1 MKSETESEILL
12 QVNDLHAGYGGPQVI
27 QGVSLRVN
35 QGRITALLGANGAG
49 KTTLLRAISG
59 VIRSSGVM
67 TLQSKSMTGQT
78 PEQIARLG
86 VAHVPEGRGTFGE
99 LTVEENLLVGA
110 FANVGKRE
118 SKETMDR
125 IFDWFPRLAE
135 RRRQQ
140 AGSLSGGEQ
149 QMLAIGRAL
158 MGKPQILL
166 LDEPTFG
173 LAPKVAMEVIQVV
186 RKLQSEMRMGVLLVE
201 QNLTLALKVADDG
214 YVLANG
220 RVAAAGAAVD
230 LRDDM
235 VVRAAYF
242 GES

>member
-1 MKSETESEILL
+1 MKSKLSTETLL
-12 QVNDLHAGYGGPQVI
+12 QLKDVQAGYGGPQVI
-27 QGVSLRVN
+27 KGVSLSLK

-59 VIRSSGVM
+59 SIRGVGTI
-67 TLQSKSMTGQT
+67 TLQAKNIFGMA
-78 PEQIARLG
+78 PERIARLG

-99 LTVEENLLVGA
+99 LTVEENLYVGA
-110 FANVGKRE
+110 FARASRE
-118 SKETMDR
+118 GSQETLER
-125 IFDWFPRLAE
+125 IYTWFPRLAE

-158 MGKPQILL
+158 MGKPQVLL

-173 LAPKVAMEVIQVV
+173 LAPKIAIEVIQVV
-186 RKLQSEMRMGVLLVE
+186 RMLQSEMRMGVLLVE

-220 RVAAAGAAVD
+220 RVVASGPADEISGD
-230 LRDDM
+230 LA
-235 VVRAAYF
+235 VRAAYF